1 MTAPL
6 VQVRVRASW
15 MSAPVLSEWTAAA
28 KTVAGVSPVTPNT
41 HAKVCESWPHPK
53 PFPRMLPS
61 LRDQRTWSAP
71 SKSQP
76 SGAAK
81 THETER
87 TSPSTPCRTALRAS
101 RKPGCQLAV
110 LLTRSAS
117 CGEAAAAAASAPALE
132 ARASKLQRMVD
143 ELGTP
148 ANGVVAPSDGVS
160 APANGV
166 AAPANG
172 VSAPA
177 NGVVANGAA
186 APANGVGA
194 RANGVSQVAFAPPAS
209 EEPEWM
215 SEQRAGIARAAAAR
229 PTTAEADAAAA
240 ESLHVNAD
248 GYTQADAAVDRDDAL
263 RAAFA
268 SNQELKLAL
277 SEGAEGALSQAVEA
291 ELADFRRQAG
301 MD

>member
-1 MTAPL
+1 VP
-6 VQVRVRASW
+6 
-15 MSAPVLSEWTAAA
+15 EAAA
-28 KTVAGVSPVTPNT
+28 AAEAPAASVPAQSDADEIRLWKIEEDGSKTPLRFGCPPPELLQGYGDTVLPPPVPE
-41 HAKVCESWPHPK
+41 A
-53 PFPRMLPS
+53 
-61 LRDQRTWSAP
+61 SAE
-71 SKSQP
+71 
-76 SGAAK
+76 G
-81 THETER
+81 
-87 TSPSTPCRTALRAS
+87 
-101 RKPGCQLAV
+101 
-110 LLTRSAS
+110 
-117 CGEAAAAAASAPALE
+117 AAAAAASAPALE